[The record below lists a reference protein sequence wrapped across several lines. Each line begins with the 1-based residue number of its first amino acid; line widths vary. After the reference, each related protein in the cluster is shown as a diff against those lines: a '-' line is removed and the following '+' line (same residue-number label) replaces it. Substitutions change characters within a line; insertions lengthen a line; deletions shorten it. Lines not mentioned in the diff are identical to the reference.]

1 MDFGTHVT
9 IMSYGTR
16 VTIIGYGT
24 QITDKYE
31 LCYSCDF
38 FRLWYSGDC
47 DAHLLDKYAICYLG
61 DHCRLK
67 IGSHVANMGDA
78 PFVFKIHCLTDIS
91 STVGI

>member
-1 MDFGTHVT
+1 MTGYVWAMMPRYPSGVRYSGDHHMDFGTHVT

-31 LCYSCDF
+31 LCYSCDY

-47 DAHLLDKYAICYLG
+47 DAHLLDK
-61 DHCRLK
+61 
-67 IGSHVANMGDA
+67 
-78 PFVFKIHCLTDIS
+78 
-91 STVGI
+91 